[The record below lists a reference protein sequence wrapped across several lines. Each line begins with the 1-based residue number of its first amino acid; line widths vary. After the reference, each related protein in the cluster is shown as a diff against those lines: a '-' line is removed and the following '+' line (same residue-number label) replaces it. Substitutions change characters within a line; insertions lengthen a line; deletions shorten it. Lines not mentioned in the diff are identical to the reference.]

1 MTFVPNPEIIHG
13 HVAVYFMALQTKE
26 YWQDAVSCLQTFMQD
41 KVFGP
46 RQVVHL
52 HLHVHDA
59 MFHSINMQGA
69 ESKASNVSSSRI
81 RSSLIG
87 LGVRRIHRKTLV
99 LFVTSSPCKVIFC
112 LLFYLP
118 LRTVF
123 NRIFWSLSKFGF
135 CSLWLRSRF
144 WSR

>member
-1 MTFVPNPEIIHG
+1 MKKKEWVLTFVPDPEITYG

-46 RQVVHL
+46 RQVVRL

-69 ESKASNVSSSRI
+69 ESGASNVSSSRI
-81 RSSLIG
+81 GSSLID
-87 LGVRRIHRKTLV
+87 LRVKRLHRDT
-99 LFVTSSPCKVIFC
+99 
-112 LLFYLP
+112 
-118 LRTVF
+118 
-123 NRIFWSLSKFGF
+123 
-135 CSLWLRSRF
+135 RSVCYILTM
-144 WSR
+144 